1 MSANLMSLARSGGK
15 FLKLFGDR
23 KMMKPLPYDAEIEF
37 LESTGTQ
44 WIDTG
49 IKTLSSSTVE
59 VEAAATVFKSNDIMF
74 GSVGADAS
82 SLIRA
87 LIYNDG
93 AKGNII
99 SLQSGRYGVTNAF
112 IAYDTAFHNYLITPT
127 KAEVDGKYFLATR
140 SDNSLRNFLLFSF
153 VTASG
158 VKYGSH
164 ARISRCKIY
173 HSDVLVLDLIP
184 VRKGNIG
191 YMYDRVSGQLLGNAG
206 TGDFVIG
213 PDKTI

>member
-1 MSANLMSLARSGGK
+1 MLVSARTAAWSGK
-15 FLKLFGDR
+15 H
-23 KMMKPLPYDAEIEF
+23 LPYDAEVEY

-59 VEAAATVFKSNDIMF
+59 VEAASTVFNSLDMMF
-74 GSVGADAS
+74 GSIGEDAS

-87 LIYNDG
+87 LVYYDSSHG
-93 AKGNII
+93 GRII
-99 SLQSGRYGVTNAF
+99 SLQSGMYGVTNAF
-112 IAYDTAFHNYLITPT
+112 IAYDTAFHNYIITPT
-127 KAEVDGKYFLATR
+127 KAEVEGKIFSVTR
-140 SDNSLRNFLLFSF
+140 SDNSLRNFLLF
-153 VTASG
+153 ASVIISG
-158 VKYGSH
+158 TSYFSH

-173 HSDVLVLDLIP
+173 HSDVIVLDLIP

-191 YMYDRVSGQLLGNAG
+191 YMYDRVSGQLFGNQG
-206 TGDFVIG
+206 TGAFIIG